1 MERASI
7 DEAYLD
13 LTKLVEKRLASGARV
28 SADQLPNTW
37 LAGNRAENREETVVN
52 WCQDARDGDG
62 DDLRLAVG
70 AVIMEEVRA
79 EVFRRTEFRCSAG
92 VAHCKTLAKLCA
104 GHNKPNKQ
112 TVLPDAQIPALYE
125 ALPVTKVRGLG
136 GKLGDAVVQG
146 LEVETMAQLAA
157 VPRSTL
163 EAKFE
168 AKTAAW
174 LQLLARGRDGEV
186 VKERELPKSIGCGKN
201 FRGKEKLESV
211 SRVEEKLTNLV
222 EELLERL
229 EEDRDEYGRMATG
242 LTVGVAQEGIGWVS
256 RAGPLPLYTTGSVF
270 AVVMGILTRLNTARE
285 KEEWSPAL
293 LNISI
298 SAGKFVTGGGSSN
311 QSITSF
317 FSAATSTPSHT
328 SSQTVKQKLKEKTPS
343 KSSIKSF
350 FGSKMLDTQTQEETQ
365 STPPASPTL
374 QGCEEEEDEEAQ
386 EGDYDTNQIC
396 DNVQTDATHKTSEAQ
411 KEFQQETDD
420 TIVKQETKSE
430 DDLDLVETNYGES
443 SSSVNNCGN
452 SSNEGDKESNTE
464 NYGDFDIAEL
474 IPSLDAY
481 DPSLLEIL
489 PQRLRD
495 KARERVNIL
504 REKQDSRPAVT
515 NNVITNFLASGSQL
529 QPEKEDDNVEDNLVE
544 CEKCK
549 QKVSAFTLPEHLDWH
564 FAVNLSK
571 QPNPN
576 ALLQNT
582 KSQSKLPTKRKRDT
596 ASKLSN
602 NDISKKP
609 CKENISNYF
618 KKN

>member
-1 MERASI
+1 M
-7 DEAYLD
+7 
-13 LTKLVEKRLASGARV
+13 EKRLASGARV
-28 SADQLPNTW
+28 SPEQLPNTW
-37 LAGNRAENREETVVN
+37 LGGVKTEDREEAIVN

-62 DDLRLAVG
+62 DDLRLAMG
-70 AVIMEEVRA
+70 AVIMEEMRA

-125 ALPVTKVRGLG
+125 TLAVTKVRGLG
-136 GKLGDAVVQG
+136 GKLGDNIVQS

-174 LQLLARGRDGEV
+174 LQLLARGRDGEI

-201 FRGKEKLESV
+201 FRGKEKLETV
-211 SRVEEKLTNLV
+211 TRVEEKLANLV

-256 RAGPLPLYTTGSVF
+256 RAGQLPLYTTSSVF

-298 SAGKFVTGGGSSN
+298 SAGKFVTGSGSSN

-317 FSAATSTPSHT
+317 FSAATSTISNISSEI
-328 SSQTVKQKLKEKTPS
+328 SSQKKKDSTPC
-343 KSSIKSF
+343 KPSIKSF
-350 FGSKMLDTQTQEETQ
+350 FGTKMLDMQTQKETQ
-365 STPPASPTL
+365 SSPPASPL
-374 QGCEEEEDEEAQ
+374 QKCDLDEREKIDENVNIYNSVGTAFTSDSKDLHQ
-386 EGDYDTNQIC
+386 GTGDPSLPQSN
-396 DNVQTDATHKTSEAQ
+396 
-411 KEFQQETDD
+411 
-420 TIVKQETKSE
+420 ETKV
-430 DDLDLVETNYGES
+430 DLNLVETNDEAS
-443 SSSVNNCGN
+443 SSSVINGEHSASELN
-452 SSNEGDKESNTE
+452 DRKIESQSE
-464 NYGDFDIAEL
+464 SYCDFNIADL

-481 DPSLLEIL
+481 DPSLLDIL
-489 PQRLRD
+489 PQRLRE
-495 KARERVNIL
+495 KARERVKVL
-504 REKQDSRPAVT
+504 KEKQESKQKVT
-515 NNVITNFLASGSQL
+515 NNALTNFVLASGSRQ
-529 QPEKEDDNVEDNLVE
+529 EEEEMEEDNLVE

-576 ALLQNT
+576 ALKQNS
-582 KSQSKLPTKRKRDT
+582 KSQSKLAGKRKREP
-596 ASKLSN
+596 ASKLGN
-602 NDISKKP
+602 NDSSKKP

-618 KKN
+618 KKS